1 MEIKE
6 SRSNRYYYRP
16 GGSLHRSQFSITY
29 KLLILKGRILW
40 GFPVNITNK
49 IPTLNT

>member
-6 SRSNRYYYRP
+6 SRSNSYYCRP
-16 GGSLHRSQFSITY
+16 GGSLHRSQFSINY
-29 KLLILKGRILW
+29 KLPILKGRI
-40 GFPVNITNK
+40 FSVNITNK